1 MGGKRPKTRWID
13 QIRKVIQYER
23 GKYKKTGSERI
34 ETAGYF
40 SVIVDPYLW
49 KLLKNDDEDDD
60 DEYILVIHHFTMQKN
75 RVIQKMFLHITLLN
89 K

>member
-1 MGGKRPKTRWID
+1 M
-13 QIRKVIQYER
+13 
-23 GKYKKTGSERI
+23 TGDFLVLV
-34 ETAGYF
+34 G
-40 SVIVDPYLW
+40 PYLW